1 MLHHALEHRYEN
13 TLCMSKEGNHF
24 IDMVDSWVRIFL
36 THFFFFF
43 FLHQIYTSQG
53 DGWHDNRIVLR
64 RVETNEVVAD
74 CTCNLQITRKNY
86 QHRSVIL
93 QENHSKI
100 SNTGT
105 LPTGYQGECAFVIGE
120 SAVDSSTTVSFI
132 ISNLDSLLVSENQES
147 LSRGIANG
155 VCTYARN
162 SAILF
167 VEGTWPPRALL
178 ACSVPQFVLYDNSS
192 GTLDIEA
199 QIRYSSSEVLSLKWD
214 SDVNLLESYIRDELT
229 SMYPGENF
237 DSMILEL
244 TELTNEKSSSSS
256 GLSTAGG
263 IGISV
268 TVVVI
273 LIVLVFISYFAY
285 SRGYCSAK
293 HPSVTRR
300 IPSGMVELR
309 EDDKSMQAQD
319 SKKIRAT
326 DIVPDVE
333 DNTSSNSSMAV
344 DGTPVAVGAAV
355 KVQSTVAM

>member
-1 MLHHALEHRYEN
+1 MDQQNPQSDLNNFKY
-13 TLCMSKEGNHF
+13 
-24 IDMVDSWVRIFL
+24 
-36 THFFFFF
+36 
-43 FLHQIYTSQG
+43 
-53 DGWHDNRIVLR
+53 
-64 RVETNEVVAD
+64 
-74 CTCNLQITRKNY
+74 
-86 QHRSVIL
+86 IL
-93 QENHSKI
+93 KKQKQLI
-100 SNTGT
+100 A
-105 LPTGYQGECAFVIGE
+105 YIE
-120 SAVDSSTTVSFI
+120 SYSFI
-132 ISNLDSLLVSENQES
+132 IRNLDSLLESENQES
-147 LSRGIANG
+147 LSLGIADG

-167 VEGTWPPRALL
+167 VEGTWPPHALL
-178 ACSVPQFVLYDNSS
+178 ACSLPQFVLYDND
-192 GTLDIEA
+192 TLDIEV

-237 DSMILEL
+237 DSMVLEL
-244 TELTNEKSSSSS
+244 TDENSSSSSSS

-300 IPSGMVELR
+300 ISSGAVELS
-309 EDDKSMQAQD
+309 EDDKSIQAHD

-333 DNTSSNSSMAV
+333 DNTSSISITAV
-344 DGTPVAVGAAV
+344 DCTPVAVGTAV
-355 KVQSTVAM
+355 KVQNTVAM